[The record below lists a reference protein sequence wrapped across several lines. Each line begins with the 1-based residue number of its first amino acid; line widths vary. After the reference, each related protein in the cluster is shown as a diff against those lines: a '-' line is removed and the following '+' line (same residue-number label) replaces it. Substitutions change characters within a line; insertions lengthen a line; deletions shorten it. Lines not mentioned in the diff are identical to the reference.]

1 MKASAASHSL
11 STAEKTS
18 DKKND
23 QTSSTIDHHQAL
35 HFGKMAKDWW
45 NPFGSSAMLH
55 RMNPVRLS
63 YIRQAID
70 QYFVSAFGNPFP
82 LMGKSVLD
90 IGCGAGLLSEPLC
103 RLGGDVTGVDAAFEN
118 IAVAKAHAEEQHLNI
133 RYLTGELESVEDT
146 NFDLITAME
155 VLEHVADPEQFIQ
168 AIADKLDPNG
178 LLILSTP
185 NRTLLSKMMI
195 IGIGETLGGIPAK
208 THDWSRFLKPEETQQ
223 LLEKAGLV
231 VTDIIGMTWSPLHGF
246 ALSDNKAVDYL
257 MTIQKKK

>member
-11 STAEKTS
+11 STKEQTS
-18 DKKND
+18 DKKNT
-23 QTSSTIDHHQAL
+23 QTSSTIDHHQAT

-70 QYFVSAFGNPFP
+70 QYFVTAFGNPFP
-82 LMGKSVLD
+82 LMGKKVLD
-90 IGCGAGLLSEPLC
+90 IGCGAGLLSEPLS
-103 RLGGDVTGVDAAFEN
+103 RLGGDVTGVDAASEN
-118 IAVAKAHAEEQHLNI
+118 VAVAKAHAEQQHLKIN
-133 RYLTGELESVEDT
+133 YMAGDLETVEDSH
-146 NFDLITAME
+146 FDLITAME
-155 VLEHVADPEQFIQ
+155 VLEHVADPAEFIQ
-168 AIADKLDPNG
+168 AIAAKLDQNG

-185 NRTLLSKMMI
+185 NRTLLSRMMI

-208 THDWSRFLKPEETQQ
+208 THDWSRFLKPEETKV

-231 VTDIIGMTWSPLHGF
+231 MTDIIGMTWTPLRGF
-246 ALSDNKAVDYL
+246 SLSHNKAVDYL
-257 MTIQKKK
+257 MTIQKKS